1 MNSIPTTT
9 LCMYLFGCDLS
20 PDPLCRRAI
29 YCSYEKSALQCAAL
43 LTHLACST
51 LFDALYFLA
60 AWVLVKI
67 LAIVNSNHR

>member
-29 YCSYEKSALQCAAL
+29 YCSYEKSARSVCCSLDPPRLFHAIRRAL
-43 LTHLACST
+43 LPGRLGACKDPS
-51 LFDALYFLA
+51 D
-60 AWVLVKI
+60 
-67 LAIVNSNHR
+67 R